1 MIPALLRSSSLAAA
15 SSVEAAADVDAL
27 VPTNNPAHGDY
38 QWNFAFRIAKA
49 RRENPRA
56 LAERLLPFFAAHA
69 GVVSAEVAGAGF
81 VNLRLSDAWL
91 AETLAAQSASPA
103 AAVAQSGAG
112 KLAIVDF
119 SSPNVAKRMHVG
131 HMRSTH
137 LGHVITLL
145 HRAAGWT
152 VVGDNHLGDWGTP
165 FGKLIVAWDDW
176 RDEAAYAADPVG
188 ELERLYV
195 LFGERTALDAG
206 ADSPERAAGCR
217 QLNDRAREET
227 AKLQRGD
234 ARNRALWEDFRARSL
249 EEYEG
254 VYARM
259 GVAFEVVLGESE
271 YGPITDAVVDGLLES
286 GIAEA
291 SDGAV
296 IVRLGDQV
304 SVVRKKDGAAT
315 YTATDLACVRYR
327 MDRWQPNRMVYVTDA
342 RQHQHFMN
350 FFAVAE
356 RWGVQA
362 EMVHMGFGML
372 RLPDGAM
379 STRKGNVIRLV
390 DLLDEAV
397 ARARAVV
404 DEKSSMLPEEER
416 AAIAEAVG
424 VGAVRYQDLVQ
435 APTSDITFDWKKIL
449 AMEGNSAP
457 YLLYTRARA
466 ASILRKAAA
475 DEGIPAAPQA
485 TLAHPLERELALA
498 LLRIPEAVEG
508 ALRAS
513 APNLLAEGVYRAC
526 EAFNRFFHELKV
538 LSEPE
543 HRASRLALVQAADN
557 VLVHALGLLGLRALE
572 RL

>member
-1 MIPALLRSSSLAAA
+1 M
-15 SSVEAAADVDAL
+15 DVL
-27 VPTNNPAHGDY
+27 VPTNNAAHGDY
-38 QWNFAFRIAKA
+38 QWNFAFRVA
-49 RRENPRA
+49 RARKENPRA
-56 LAERLLPFFAAHA
+56 LAERLLPFFIEHPGVAH
-69 GVVSAEVAGAGF
+69 AEVAGAGF
-81 VNLRLSDAWL
+81 VNVRLRDDWL
-91 AETLAAQSASPA
+91 ASALARQAGNPGAT
-103 AAVAQSGAG
+103 VAQTGAG
-112 KLAIVDF
+112 KRVVVDF

-145 HRAAGWT
+145 HAAAGWQ
-152 VVGDNHLGDWGTP
+152 VIGDNHLGDWGTP
-165 FGKLIVAWDDW
+165 FGKLIVAWNDW
-176 RDEAAYAADPVG
+176 RDEVAYAKDPVG

-195 LFGERTALDAG
+195 RFGDEAKFDPAVHP
-206 ADSPERAAGCR
+206 PEREAAALL
-217 QLNDRAREET
+217 LNDRAREET

-234 ARNRALWEDFRARSL
+234 AANRLLWQDFRSRSL

-259 GVAFEVVLGESE
+259 GVTFDEVLGESE
-271 YGPITDAVVDGLLES
+271 YGPVTDSVVADLLER
-286 GIAEA
+286 GIAEN
-291 SDGAV
+291 SEGAV
-296 IVRLGDQV
+296 IVRLGEQV

-327 MDRWQPNRMVYVTDA
+327 VDRWRPDRMVYVTDA

-350 FFAVAE
+350 FFAVAQ
-356 RWGVQA
+356 RSGVEA
-362 EMVHMGFGML
+362 DLVHMGFGML
-372 RLPDGAM
+372 KLPDGAM

-404 DEKSSMLPEEER
+404 DEKSGSFPEEER

-435 APTSDITFDWKKIL
+435 SPQSDITFDWKKIL
-449 AMEGNSAP
+449 AMDGNSAP

-466 ASILRKAAA
+466 ASILRKATA
-475 DEGIPAAPQA
+475 DGGALAAPVA
-485 TLAHPLERELALA
+485 TLTHPVERDLALA
-498 LLRIPEAVEG
+498 LLRVPEAVDG

-513 APNLLAEGVYRAC
+513 APNLLADGVYRAC
-526 EAFNRFFHELKV
+526 ESFNRFYYELKV
-538 LSEPE
+538 LDEAE
-543 HRASRLALVQAADN
+543 HRASRLALVQAADAI
-557 VLVHALGLLGLRALE
+557 LVHALGLLGLRALA